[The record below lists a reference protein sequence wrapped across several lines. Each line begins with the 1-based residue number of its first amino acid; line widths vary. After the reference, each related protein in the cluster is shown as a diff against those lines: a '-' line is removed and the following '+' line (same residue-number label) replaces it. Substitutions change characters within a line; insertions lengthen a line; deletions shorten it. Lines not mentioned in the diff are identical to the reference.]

1 MDILTASVF
10 AAALVIGIGTL
21 APGIAQG
28 IAVNGAMQGISRQP
42 EASGTIGTNLIIGLA
57 FMESLTIYALVVA
70 LLLLFADPYT
80 KPAMAERT
88 AQSQVDV
95 LKLKIE
101 QLELQKK
108 FDALQKPGSAEE
120 QEMQNVE

>member
-10 AAALVIGIGTL
+10 ASALVVGIGTL

-57 FMESLTIYALVVA
+57 FIESLTIYALVVA

-80 KPAMAERT
+80 KSAKAERD
-88 AQSQVDV
+88 AQAQVEV
-95 LKLKIE
+95 LKLKIQQA
-101 QLELQKK
+101 QLQAQY
-108 FDALQKPGSAEE
+108 DAMLKAAPAEAK
-120 QEMQNVE
+120 

>member
-10 AAALVIGIGTL
+10 ASALVIGIGTL

-57 FMESLTIYALVVA
+57 FIESLTIYALVVA

-80 KPAMAERT
+80 KPAMAERD
-88 AQSQVDV
+88 AQSQVEV
-95 LKLKIE
+95 LRLKIQQI
-101 QLELQKK
+101 QLKTQL
-108 FDALQKPGSAEE
+108 DALQKAGTP
-120 QEMQNVE
+120 VEAK

>member
-10 AAALVIGIGTL
+10 ASALVIGIGTI

-28 IAVNGAMQGISRQP
+28 LAVSGAMQGISRQP

-57 FMESLTIYALVVA
+57 FIESLTIYALVVA

-80 KPAMAERT
+80 KSAKAERD
-88 AQSQVDV
+88 AQAQVEV
-95 LKLKIE
+95 LKLKI
-101 QLELQKK
+101 QELQ
-108 FDALQKPGSAEE
+108 LQTQLDTMQKAGTPATAEAK
-120 QEMQNVE
+120 